1 MFRTSCVVLHA
12 AQATVRSSDLLL
24 RDLWPAEWEPEDV
37 VEVGGDVHVEAAR
50 QVPGLDDPV
59 VVQPKSL
66 PLLKVAHELGDLRL
80 EVVGHRQPVRR
91 RRPDVGKYLQLFYRV
106 TLVVWWSVGMN
117 SHPVTMND
125 TATLIQPKV
134 SKYF

>member
-1 MFRTSCVVLHA
+1 M
-12 AQATVRSSDLLL
+12 
-24 RDLWPAEWEPEDV
+24 
-37 VEVGGDVHVEAAR
+37 VEVRRDVHVEAPR

-91 RRPDVGKYLQLFYRV
+91 RRPDVGKYLQLFLFYRV
-106 TLVVWWSVGMN
+106 TLVVWWSVGM
-117 SHPVTMND
+117 TWIWD
-125 TATLIQPKV
+125 E
-134 SKYF
+134 